1 MMRTQ
6 SPSAVWRLAL
16 ILALVLSVAA
26 GVSTAGA
33 QGVSSSTI
41 HGTVADESGA
51 TLPGVAVTLSSP
63 QLQAK
68 TRATVTEADGTYRF
82 TELPAGTY
90 RLAFELSGFRSF
102 IREEL
107 RITIGFTARV
117 DGTMG
122 IGTIEESV
130 TVSGQSPVVDL
141 TTTATRATFTTEV
154 LETVPRGRDMQSIV
168 EMAPGVTRQGAPDV
182 GGSQMA
188 QRPGMSTY
196 GLEATPKIQVE
207 GINITTGSDANT
219 AVYFNYAGME
229 EVQTVTS
236 GTSAEVGTPGL
247 HFIAVLKSGSNQFH
261 GQYEGSYQG
270 KQTQSSNL
278 SPALIAQGISNTEDL
293 NYHYFVAADLGGRII
308 RDKLWFYGGYSKQ
321 HRSGAVL
328 GLVSGPGPDGV
339 FLTGDEPIA
348 NDYNTLLTQYNGKLS
363 YQLSKN
369 NRIIGVMQY
378 GSKQEPQRDGNR
390 FRPLSATRDYTDP
403 TGLGKIELQSTI
415 SSTMLLN
422 VVGGYGGYFA
432 DYSAMRTPEYRG
444 ESYPSM
450 FNRTTGLSVGGHH
463 LSDQRPRDN
472 WQVDGSFSYFPTR
485 SFAGRH
491 ELKTGATW
499 YRYLHGSGTL
509 EHPHGN
515 YRLIYDSAPAIPAN
529 LVPELGYAR
538 AAEIVISN
546 YPTEPKNRLDVHAW
560 YLMDTWRLS
569 SRLTANLGL
578 RIERQNA
585 FVPEQDFP
593 GSTQFPQLFPAGSF
607 PNIPVVTWL
616 RVLPRTG
623 IAWEIRNSTV
633 VKASFGQYNDQYRD
647 ADVGNFNANA
657 LSQITY
663 RWTDPDGNHNYT
675 PGEVNL
681 DRNGPAFISITAAS
695 NRRVNPDLGQPVTT
709 EATASIERELM
720 ANVGAR
726 LGYVYRQRRDLY
738 AFGGVNVLRPRDV
751 YNIELTRRDPG
762 PDGVLNTG
770 DDAGSVTIFD
780 YAAAYRGAAF
790 VRNVQVNSDTSE
802 KYHTIEAAVNR
813 RLVGRWMA
821 SASGFAVKNHRWLEL
836 HFQTPN
842 DDRYPLDET
851 WSWGLNGSGMY
862 RLPGEVQLAMFVQAK
877 SGLKGQ
883 RTNIFR
889 SADPDGGTPLRQLST
904 VTLRL
909 EPYGTQRG
917 DVITS
922 TNFRVSKLIALG
934 GGRRVSFDVDLF
946 NLFNSSVPTDIS
958 WQSGPSFGAINEVLS
973 PRIVRVGGKVSF

>member
-1 MMRTQ
+1 MRKK
-6 SPSAVWRLAL
+6 SPSAVWRLVL
-16 ILALVLSVAA
+16 GLALVLSVAS
-26 GVSTAGA
+26 GVPAAWA

-51 TLPGVAVTLSSP
+51 TLPGVTVALTSP
-63 QLQAK
+63 QLQAQA
-68 TRATVTEADGTYRF
+68 RATVTEADGTYRF
-82 TELPAGTY
+82 AELPAGTY

-102 IREEL
+102 VRDEL

-117 DGTMG
+117 DAAME
-122 IGTIEESV
+122 IGAIAESV

-154 LETVPRGRDMQSIV
+154 LETIPRGRDMQSVV

-188 QRPGMSTY
+188 QRPAMSTY

-219 AVYFNYAGME
+219 AVYFNFAGME
-229 EVQTVTS
+229 EIQTVTS

-247 HFIAVLKSGSNQFH
+247 HMIAVLKSGSNQFH

-278 SPALIAQGISNTEDL
+278 SPELRAQGISNTENL
-293 NYHYFVAADLGGRII
+293 NFHYFAAADLGGRII

-328 GLVSGPGPDGV
+328 GLVSGPGKDGIY
-339 FLTGDEPIA
+339 LTGDEPYA

-369 NRIIGVMQY
+369 NRLIGVAQY
-378 GSKQEPQRDGNR
+378 GMKAEPQRDGNR
-390 FRPLSATRDYTDP
+390 FRPLSATRDYEDP
-403 TGLGKIELQSTI
+403 TGLGKIELQSTL
-415 SSTMLLN
+415 SSNMLLN

-432 DYSAMRTPEYRG
+432 DYNAMRTPEYRG
-444 ESYPSM
+444 PNYPSM
-450 FNRTTGLSVGGHH
+450 FNRTSGLIVGGHE

-515 YRLIYDSAPAIPAN
+515 YRLIYDSAPVAPEN

-538 AAEIVISN
+538 AAEIVFSN
-546 YPTEPKNRLDVHAW
+546 YPTEPKNRVDVHAW
-560 YLMDTWRLS
+560 YLMDTWRIS

-578 RIERQNA
+578 RLERQNA
-585 FVPEQDFP
+585 FVPEQEFP
-593 GSTQFPQLFPAGSF
+593 GSSQFPQLFTAGTF
-607 PNIPVVTWL
+607 PQIPVVTWM
-616 RVLPRTG
+616 RVLPRSG
-623 IAWEIRNSTV
+623 IAWEVASNTV
-633 VKASFGQYNDQYRD
+633 VKASLGQYNDQYRD

-663 RWTDPDGNHNYT
+663 RWTDPDRNNNYT

-681 DRNGPAFISITAAS
+681 DRNGPAFIGITAAS
-695 NRRVNPDLGQPVTT
+695 NRKVNPDLRQPVTT
-709 EATASIERELM
+709 ETTASIERELG
-720 ANVGAR
+720 ANIGAR
-726 LGYVYRQRRDLY
+726 LGYVYRQRRDSY
-738 AFGGVNVLRPRDV
+738 TFAGINVLRPRNV
-751 YNIELTRRDPG
+751 YDIALQRRDPG

-770 DDAGSVTIFD
+770 DDAGTVTIYD
-780 YAAAYRGAAF
+780 YAAAFRGAAF
-790 VRNVQVNSDTSE
+790 VQNVQVNTDTTE
-802 KYHTIEAAVNR
+802 KYHTFEAAVNR
-813 RLVGRWMA
+813 RLAGRWMA
-821 SASGFAVKNHRWLEL
+821 SASGFVVKNHRFLEL
-836 HFQTPN
+836 DFDTPN
-842 DDRYPLDET
+842 DDPFPVDDT
-851 WSWGLNGSGMY
+851 WSWGMNGSGMY
-862 RLPGEVQLAMFVQAK
+862 RLPGDVQLAMFIQAK

-883 RTNIFR
+883 RTHIFR
-889 SADPDGGTPLRQLST
+889 SADPDGGTPLRQLAT

-909 EPYGTQRG
+909 EPFGAQRG
-917 DVITS
+917 GTITS
-922 TNFRVSKLIALG
+922 TNLRVSKLFALG
-934 GGRRVSFDVDLF
+934 GARRFSLDVDLF
-946 NLFNSSVPTDIS
+946 NLLNSSVPTNIA

-973 PRIVRVGGKVSF
+973 PRIIRLGGKFSF

>member
-1 MMRTQ
+1 MRTQ
-6 SPSAVWRLAL
+6 SPSVVWG
-16 ILALVLSVAA
+16 LALVLALALGVTA
-26 GVSTAGA
+26 GVPSAWA

-51 TLPGVAVTLSSP
+51 TLPGVTVTLSSP

-68 TRATVTEADGTYRF
+68 ARATVTEADGTYRF

-102 IREEL
+102 VREEL

-117 DGTMG
+117 DAAMG

-154 LETVPRGRDMQSIV
+154 LETVPRGRDMQSVV
-168 EMAPGVTRQGAPDV
+168 EMSPGVTRAGAPDV

-188 QRPGMSTY
+188 QRPAMSTY

-219 AVYFNYAGME
+219 AVYFNFAGME
-229 EVQTVTS
+229 EIQTVTS

-247 HFIAVLKSGSNQFH
+247 HMIAVLKSGSNQFH

-278 SPALIAQGISNTEDL
+278 SPELIAQGISNTEDL
-293 NYHYFVAADLGGRII
+293 NYHYFAAADLGGKII

-321 HRSGAVL
+321 HRSGSVL
-328 GLVSGPGPDGV
+328 GLVSGPGADGV
-339 FLTGDEPIA
+339 YLTGDEPIA

-363 YQLSKN
+363 YQLSTN
-369 NRIIGVMQY
+369 NRLIAVAQY
-378 GSKQEPQRDGNR
+378 GMKAEPQRDGSR
-390 FRPLSATRDYTDP
+390 FRPLSATRDYEDP
-403 TGLGKIELQSTI
+403 TGLGKVELQSTI
-415 SSTMLLN
+415 SSNMLLN

-432 DYSAMRTPEYRG
+432 DYNAMRTPEYRG
-444 ESYPSM
+444 PNYPSM
-450 FNRTTGLSVGGHH
+450 FNRTSGLIVGGHE

-472 WQVDGSFSYFPTR
+472 WQMDGSFSYFPTR
-485 SFAGRH
+485 SMAGRH

-515 YRLIYDSAPAIPAN
+515 YRLIYDSAPVAPEN

-538 AAEIVISN
+538 AAEIVINN
-546 YPTEPKNRLDVHAW
+546 YPTEPKNRVNVHAW
-560 YLMDTWRLS
+560 YLMDTWRIS
-569 SRLTANLGL
+569 STLTANLGIRL
-578 RIERQNA
+578 ERQDA

-593 GSTQFPQLFPAGSF
+593 GSTQFPQLFPPGTF
-607 PNIPVVTWL
+607 PEVPVVTWL
-616 RVLPRTG
+616 RVLPRSG
-623 IAWEIRNSTV
+623 IAWEVASNTV

-647 ADVGNFNANA
+647 ADVGNFNRNA

-663 RWTDPDGNHNYT
+663 RWLDPDRNHNYT

-695 NRRVNPDLGQPVTT
+695 NRKVNPDLEQPVTS
-709 EATASIERELM
+709 EVTASIERELG
-720 ANVGAR
+720 ANIGAR
-726 LGYVYRQRRDLY
+726 FGYVYRQRRDLY
-738 AFGGVNVLRPRDV
+738 TFAGINVLRPREV
-751 YNIELTRRDPG
+751 YNIPITRRDPG

-770 DDAGSVTIFD
+770 DDAGSVRMYD
-780 YAAAYRGAAF
+780 YAPAYRGAAF
-790 VRNVQVNSDTSE
+790 VQNVQVNSNTTE
-802 KYHTIEAAVNR
+802 KYHTIEGAVNR
-813 RLVGRWMA
+813 RLAGRWMA
-821 SASGFAVKNHRWLEL
+821 SASGFAVKNHRFLEL
-836 HFQTPN
+836 DFDTPN
-842 DDRYPLDET
+842 DDPFPVDDT

-862 RLPGEVQLAMFVQAK
+862 RLPGEVQLAMFIQAK
-877 SGLKGQ
+877 SGIKGQ

-889 SADPDGGTPLRQLST
+889 SVDPDGGTPLQQLAT

-909 EPYGTQRG
+909 EPFGTQRG
-917 DVITS
+917 DMITS
-922 TNFRVSKLIALG
+922 TNFRVSKLFALG
-934 GGRRVSFDVDLF
+934 GARRVSFDMDLF
-946 NLFNSSVPTDIS
+946 NLFNSSVPTNIT

-973 PRIVRVGGKVSF
+973 PRIVRFGAKISF

>member
-1 MMRTQ
+1 MSTQ
-6 SPSAVWRLAL
+6 SPPAVWRLAL
-16 ILALVLSVAA
+16 VLALVLSMTAA
-26 GVSTAGA
+26 GSTAWA
-33 QGVSSSTI
+33 QGAASSTI

-51 TLPGVAVTLSSP
+51 TLPGVTVTLSSP

-68 TRATVTEADGTYRF
+68 ARATVTEADGTYRF

-90 RLAFELSGFRSF
+90 RLTFELSGFRSF
-102 IREEL
+102 VRQEL

-117 DGTMG
+117 DASMG
-122 IGTIEESV
+122 VGAIEESV

-141 TTTATRATFTTEV
+141 TTTSTRSTFTTEV
-154 LETVPRGRDMQSIV
+154 LETVPRGRDMQSVV
-168 EMAPGVTRQGAPDV
+168 EMSPGVTRAGAPDV

-188 QRPGMSTY
+188 QRPAMSTY
-196 GLEATPKIQVE
+196 GLEATPKISVE

-219 AVYFNYAGME
+219 AVYFNFAGME
-229 EVQTVTS
+229 EIQTVTS

-247 HFIAVLKSGSNQFH
+247 HMIAVLKSGSNQFH

-270 KQTQSSNL
+270 QQTQSSNL
-278 SPALIAQGISNTEDL
+278 SPELIAQGISNTEDL
-293 NYHYFVAADLGGRII
+293 NYHYFAAADLGGRII

-328 GLVSGPGPDGV
+328 GLVSGPGPDGI

-348 NDYNTLLTQYNGKLS
+348 KDYNTLLTQYNGKLS
-363 YQLSKN
+363 YQLSRN
-369 NRIIGVMQY
+369 NRLIAVGQY
-378 GSKQEPQRDGNR
+378 GMKAEPQRDGNR
-390 FRPLSATRDYTDP
+390 FRPLSATRDYEDP
-403 TGLGKIELQSTI
+403 TGLMKVELQSTL
-415 SSTMLLN
+415 SSNMLVN

-432 DYSAMRTPEYRG
+432 DYNAMRTPEYRG
-444 ESYPSM
+444 PNYPSM
-450 FNRTTGLSVGGHH
+450 FNRTTGLIVGGHE

-485 SFAGRH
+485 SLAGRH

-515 YRLIYDSAPAIPAN
+515 YRLIYDSAPVAPAN

-546 YPTEPKNRLDVHAW
+546 YPTAPKNRVNVHAW
-560 YLMDTWRLS
+560 YLMDTWRIS

-585 FVPEQDFP
+585 FVPEQEFP
-593 GSTQFPQLFPAGSF
+593 GSSQFPQLFAPGTF

-616 RVLPRTG
+616 RALPRSG
-623 IAWEIRNSTV
+623 IAWEISTSTV
-633 VKASFGQYNDQYRD
+633 VKASLGQYNDQYRD

-663 RWTDPDGNHNYT
+663 RWLDPDRNNNYT

-681 DRNGPAFISITAAS
+681 DRNGPDFISITAAS
-695 NRRVNPDLGQPVTT
+695 NRRVNPDLQQPVTT
-709 EATASIERELM
+709 EATASIERELA
-720 ANVGAR
+720 ANIGAR
-726 LGYVYRQRRDLY
+726 IGYVYRQRRDLY
-738 AFGGVNVLRPRDV
+738 NFAGVNVLRPREV
-751 YNIELTRRDPG
+751 YNIALQRRDPG
-762 PDGVLNTG
+762 PDGVLNTA
-770 DDAGSVTIFD
+770 DDAGTVTIHD
-780 YAAAYRGAAF
+780 YDPAYRGAAF

-802 KYHTIEAAVNR
+802 RYHTIEAAVNR
-813 RLVGRWMA
+813 RLAGRWMA
-821 SASGFAVKNHRWLEL
+821 SASGFAVKNHRWIQL
-836 HFQTPN
+836 HFTSPN
-842 DDRYPLDET
+842 DDPFPLDET

-862 RLPGEVQLAMFVQAK
+862 RLPGEVQLAMFIQAK
-877 SGLKGQ
+877 SGIKGQ

-889 SADPDGGTPLRQLST
+889 SADPDGGTPLRQLAT

-909 EPYGTQRG
+909 EPFGTQQG
-917 DVITS
+917 DMITS
-922 TNFRVSKLIALG
+922 TNFRVSKLLALG
-934 GGRRVSFDVDLF
+934 GGRRVSLDADLF
-946 NLFNSSVPTDIS
+946 NLFNSSVPTSIA

-973 PRIVRVGGKVSF
+973 PRIVRFGAKFSF